1 MALTKVRGAGAEGL
15 TLSSTALTVA
25 NGLTLTDGNIV
36 VASGHG
42 INYDAAASGGAAVN
56 ELLDHYEEGLF
67 TPTLTAGSGSFTL
80 ESGSANGVY
89 TKIGNL
95 VNLQINLYTSAIS
108 SPSGNLN
115 VGGFPFTSAQNNVD
129 GGSSNYNGR
138 TAGCLYV
145 DLQASGESGN
155 FMALLIANS
164 TYAVIYNGEDNS
176 NTGSANLI
184 DASTYIS
191 LGITYRTQ

>member
-1 MALTKVRGAGAEGL
+1 MALTKVTGSGADGL
-15 TLSSTALTVA
+15 TLSSTDVT
-25 NGLTLTDGNIV
+25 
-36 VASGHG
+36 VASGDLLFG
-42 INYDAAASGGAAVN
+42 TADKGVVLGVTSNTAAN
-56 ELLDHYEEGLF
+56 TLDDYEQGLF
-67 TPTLTAGSGSFTL
+67 TPTLTAGTSGSFTL

-95 VNLQINLYTSAIS
+95 VTVQVNLFTSAIS
-108 SPSGNLN
+108 SPVGNLN

-138 TAGCLYV
+138 TAGSLYI

-164 TYAVIYNGEDNS
+164 TYAVIYNGEDTS
-176 NTGSANLI
+176 VTGSANLI